1 MHGVT
6 HGPDVG
12 TVARGSGENR
22 CTRAAVPF
30 RDLSFQCRVG
40 GPRGMAARPPGFFGV
55 S

>member
-1 MHGVT
+1 MWGLWL
-6 HGPDVG
+6 VG
-12 TVARGSGENR
+12 QEKYR

-30 RDLSFQCRVG
+30 RDLSFQRRVG